1 MSFIIGSSL
10 YSEGQVDID
19 EHDIEQGTLFIAI
32 DLGVIRTMNNICFTR
47 KKMKQNLFFYTQ
59 TNLVSLTALQK

>member
-47 KKMKQNLFFYTQ
+47 KKMKQNLFF
-59 TNLVSLTALQK
+59 